1 VNLLKIEMRVNEM
14 ETVFENE
21 ITLTPNILYEFML
34 AQSGAASKYG
44 AITMIIGFA
53 IIAIVGYIDKNLI
66 LLFMMIILTLIV
78 LLSLKFFPLFL
89 SNKIYKKRLLM
100 NNGKQ
105 LKMITRFTENIHIV
119 TANNKEY
126 EYRQVTKIYETQ
138 NLLILKIGTIVGM
151 LLDKNNFKLGDLEAF
166 RKFIK
171 EKCPSVKYN
180 NSCLK

>member
-1 VNLLKIEMRVNEM
+1 M

-21 ITLTPNILYEFML
+21 ITLTPHILCEYML
-34 AQSGAASKYG
+34 AQSGTASKYA
-44 AITMIIGFA
+44 AITMVIGLAIFA
-53 IIAIVGYIDKNLI
+53 TGSFIDKNIIFFITAIILMVII
-66 LLFMMIILTLIV
+66 LLFLKYFPIFV
-78 LLSLKFFPLFL
+78 L
-89 SNKIYKKRLLM
+89 NKVYKKRLLK